1 MVNIKKI
8 KSITNIS
15 TVGELKKFLR
25 GIPDDIKIV
34 TNDGESSYSE
44 PISLEYF
51 PKSRTFKVRVQCD
64 EDALWFKNSVFDVEF
79 FDVQ

>member
-1 MVNIKKI
+1 MSKFKKI

-15 TVGELKKFLR
+15 TVGELKKFLS

-34 TNDGESSYSE
+34 TNDGESCYSE

-51 PKSRTFKVRVQCD
+51 PQLRTFKVRVQCD
-64 EDALWFKNSVFDVEF
+64 EDSFWFKNNVFDVEI
-79 FDVQ
+79 

>member
-15 TVGELKKFLR
+15 TVGELKKFL
-25 GIPDDIKIV
+25 

-64 EDALWFKNSVFDVEF
+64 EDSLWFKNSVFDVEF